1 MARRI
6 GRFVAVGLLVLA
18 ALASPVAV
26 PIRMFRERARRKD
39 DLIEQVAPIPR

>member
-1 MARRI
+1 M
-6 GRFVAVGLLVLA
+6 AVGLMVLA

-39 DLIEQVAPIPR
+39 DPIEQVAPIPR